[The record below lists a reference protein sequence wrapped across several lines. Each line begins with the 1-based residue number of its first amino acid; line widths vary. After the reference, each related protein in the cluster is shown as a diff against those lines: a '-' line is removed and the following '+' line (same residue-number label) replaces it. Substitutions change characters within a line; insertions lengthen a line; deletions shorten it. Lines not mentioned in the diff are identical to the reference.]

1 MAPSTLSTLTAVL
14 GLTAAALVCPLADA
28 HQIVLLPE
36 PQWTTDSKEIKYNP
50 LAFLENQ
57 EFKTQEDF
65 KAWRTQ
71 NGYKTLRD
79 FMEHAKYTVTKGADF
94 SCGWTNPKGTPQPI
108 PEGGVMR
115 STGYTHDGPCEVW
128 LDETRVLQ
136 GDNCHE
142 SFPGKE
148 YPIDYSSCK
157 GTCTLYWYWIG
168 VRFLK
173 NSYSWQVYKEC
184 IPLLSNSTAK

>member
-1 MAPSTLSTLTAVL
+1 MAPSTLTAL
-14 GLTAAALVCPLADA
+14 CGLSAAALAWPLANA
-28 HQIVLLPE
+28 HQVVLLPE
-36 PQWTTDSKEIKYNP
+36 PQWTTDSKEIKFNP

-57 EFKTQEDF
+57 GFKTQEDF

-79 FMEHAKYTVTKGADF
+79 FMEHAKYNVTEGADF

-108 PEGGVMR
+108 PAGGIMR

-128 LDETRVLQ
+128 VADTRVYQ

-142 SFPGKE
+142 SLPRKE
-148 YPIDYSSCK
+148 YPIDYSPCK
-157 GTCTLYWYWIG
+157 GTCVLYWYWLG

-184 IPLLSNSTAK
+184 IPLISNSTTK